1 MLQEG
6 GSNGQ
11 KGKTMSDEP
20 APRQQGTRNSK
31 DLRARPSNKTGILV
45 AGAAA
50 AAILLGGGYYA
61 WKNSTPSPA
70 ASEVTDN
77 TAIDNPVTDGAPLTA
92 SPAYSDPSGKGAP
105 SKSSLTTASASDGAA
120 ATESAKP
127 KAKARVAAAE
137 IPTETIGVSR
147 AGARAN
153 QNQTDELVVTGTR
166 GPVWSHKP
174 TAERLSEFYPSY
186 ALDRGREGEASLRCT
201 VGERGI
207 LSCVSVSETPARA
220 GFGRAAIQVART
232 FRHAEK
238 RADGREAVGTPVNL
252 RVLFRMADG
261 ERRG

>member
-1 MLQEG
+1 
-6 GSNGQ
+6 
-11 KGKTMSDEP
+11 MSEEP
-20 APRQQGTRNSK
+20 APRLQGTRTSK
-31 DLRARPSNKTGILV
+31 NLRGSSSNKTGILV

-61 WKNSTPSPA
+61 WKNSTPGPA
-70 ASEVTDN
+70 TSEVTDN
-77 TAIDNPVTDGAPLTA
+77 TATFPAPTEFNEANANGQGLATAGPLDGQSSTESLRA
-92 SPAYSDPSGKGAP
+92 SNSQ
-105 SKSSLTTASASDGAA
+105 
-120 ATESAKP
+120 ATEPAKP

-147 AGARAN
+147 VGAGAN
-153 QNQTDELVVTGTR
+153 QSQTDELVVTGSR
-166 GPVWSHKP
+166 GPVWSRKP
-174 TAERLSEFYPSY
+174 TAERLSEFYPAY
-186 ALDRGREGEASLRCT
+186 ALDRGREGEASLHCT

-252 RVLFRMADG
+252 RVLFRMDD
-261 ERRG
+261 RRG